1 MRKLGGVILLI
12 CGLSGCAVTGAV
24 VSVASTAVN
33 VVADVGTAAVK
44 GTYKAGKAVASSLES
59 KPEKPVEKVHVVSTS
74 TVVAPSQ
81 PQPVRELQTKTE
93 ATPAAAVD
101 EAKPAQK
108 SRVDRLAG
116 Y

>member
-1 MRKLGGVILLI
+1 MRKLGGVILI
-12 CGLSGCAVTGAV
+12 VCGLSGCAVTGAV

-59 KPEKPVEKVHVVSTS
+59 KPEKVRVVSTS
-74 TVVAPSQ
+74 TAVTK
-81 PQPVRELQTKTE
+81 PQTVPEVQLETQ
-93 ATPAAAVD
+93 PAA
-101 EAKPAQK
+101 EADDARPVKQ